1 MVYDDGI
8 RKGTLADVEELAA
21 LYDALND
28 HLTATV
34 NHPGWRKGFYPVRE
48 NAQRAAEEGT
58 LFVYMADGKIAGSVI
73 LSHEPE
79 EAYHTVTWLT
89 DADYQDILVIHTL
102 AIHPDYLK
110 RGIGHELLKF
120 TLSYAKEQGQRTI
133 RLDVYENNRPAIAL
147 YEKCG
152 FRYVDRVDLGLGCYG
167 LDYFLLYEYVL

>member
-1 MVYDDGI
+1 MAYDDGI

-28 HLTATV
+28 HLAATV
-34 NHPGWRKGFYPVRE
+34 NHPGWRKGAYPVRE
-48 NAQRAAEEGT
+48 NALRAAEEGT
-58 LFVYMADGKIAGSVI
+58 LFVYMIDGKIAGSVI

-89 DADYQDILVIHTL
+89 DAVYQDVLVIHTL
-102 AIHPDYLK
+102 AIHPSYLK
-110 RGIGHELLKF
+110 RGVGRELIRF
-120 TLSYAKEQGQRTI
+120 AISYAKEQKQKSI
-133 RLDVYENNRPAIAL
+133 RLDVYESNKPAIAL

-152 FRYVDRVDLGLGCYG
+152 FRYIAKVDLGLSCYG